1 MSKQI
6 IFFLSIIGAFISLTA
21 FKKPASLGTD
31 VKTEFLARYKDVNA
45 KMTSISSDF
54 VQYRHM
60 AIMKEPIKSSGK
72 FYYKKAGLMKW
83 DQHTPSPYYFIV
95 NGDKVIRFDGTKR
108 KELSVN
114 NPQVSY
120 FKNFI
125 MGTVDGTLFESTQ
138 FISEFTKTEQYVKVV
153 LTPLEKQMK
162 KRMNAIEL
170 LFNTEDL
177 SLKGLTILESGG
189 DKMIIEFSN
198 QEFNT
203 INDSS
208 IFE

>member
-1 MSKQI
+1 MYKQI
-6 IFFLSIIGAFISLTA
+6 IFFLIIIGVFVGLTA
-21 FKKPASLGTD
+21 FKNPAFLGTD
-31 VKTEFLARYKDVNA
+31 VKTEFLAKYKEANA
-45 KMTSISSDF
+45 KMTSIASDF

-60 AIMKEPIKSSGK
+60 TIMKEPIKSSGQ

-83 DQHTPSPYYFIV
+83 DQLTPSPYYFIV

-108 KELSVN
+108 KELSAN

-125 MGTVDGTLFESTQ
+125 MGTVDGSLFDSKQ
-138 FISEFTKTEQYVKVV
+138 FKSEFTKTEENVKVV
-153 LTPLEKQMK
+153 LFPLEKQMK
-162 KRMNAIEL
+162 KRIDAIEL
-170 LFNTEDL
+170 LFNPGDL
-177 SLKGLTILESGG
+177 SLHGLTIFEKGG

-203 INDSS
+203 IYDSA